1 MSNEIVKQ
9 SDVQFS
15 AVEQVVIAGDL
26 AKLSPEQ
33 RVSYYNRVC
42 ESLGLN
48 PYTQP
53 FAYISLSGKLTLYAR
68 KDATEQLRRIHG
80 MSITRLDGQIIDD
93 LYIVT
98 ASAMTRDGRTDQA
111 TGAVSIA
118 GLKGEPKANA
128 IMKAETKAK
137 RRVTLS
143 IAGLGWADESE
154 VDSIQGVQTVTV
166 DGATGE
172 IMTQAKRIAQT
183 NAPEQSSGYKVAFN
197 APTSFVSV
205 DAALKWGWE
214 QNCFRAVGHVKNA
227 YDKLKAERKPK
238 TSQEMFALW
247 IEDVARRVDEQANE
261 AEPVAA

>member
-1 MSNEIVKQ
+1 MAQNWPKENCVTEIVKQ

-15 AVEQVVIAGDL
+15 AIEQVMIAGDL

-33 RVSYYNRVC
+33 RVQYYNRVC

-53 FAYISLSGKLTLYAR
+53 FAYIVLNSKLQLYAR

-80 MSITRLDGQIIDD
+80 MSITRLDGQVVDD

-143 IAGLGWADESE
+143 ISGLGWADESE
-154 VDSIQGVQTVTV
+154 TDSIPGAMSVTV
-166 DGATGE
+166 DGTTGE
-172 IMTQAKRIAQT
+172 IMNKAIKVIEDHGFKSVEEAVQWGYD
-183 NAPEQSSGYKVAFN
+183 SG
-197 APTSFVSV
+197 
-205 DAALKWGWE
+205 
-214 QNCFRAVGHVKNA
+214 CFRALAHAQNA
-227 YDKLKAERKPK
+227 YDKLKAERNPK
-238 TSQEMFALW
+238 TAAEMWSAW
-247 IEDVARRVDEQANE
+247 RQDIERRVSEQADE
-261 AEPVAA
+261 AEQVAA